1 MNLAIGDRVEPGG
14 SLSEVGE
21 LDDVDL
27 PALVVFW
34 RRANESI
41 SRHRCAL
48 LNEPEL
54 GMTPTRSITID
65 TLHCLYLGVM
75 NAYVK
80 TAMWAIFLSG
90 VYGAI
95 GTESENLQVAVMV
108 MRNQLTS
115 WYKHRHEL
123 DPREKLIKLSKLS
136 TKSVGTRNNRCFKGK
151 AAETWGV
158 LLFFIDELR
167 RLGERVQDGQR
178 LLRAG
183 QCLERIV
190 LLWRNCDWEIPRDA
204 QEERYTFRD

>member
-1 MNLAIGDRVEPGG
+1 MAPRERDYQPTSLRSSERARTGNDPHAVNHNRYATLPLLGSNECLRQDRHAG
-14 SLSEVGE
+14 
-21 LDDVDL
+21 
-27 PALVVFW
+27 
-34 RRANESI
+34 
-41 SRHRCAL
+41 
-48 LNEPEL
+48 
-54 GMTPTRSITID
+54 
-65 TLHCLYLGVM
+65 
-75 NAYVK
+75 
-80 TAMWAIFLSG
+80 IFLSG
-90 VYGAI
+90 VFGAI

-115 WYKHRHEL
+115 WYKHKHEL
-123 DPREKLIKLSKLS
+123 DPGQKINRLSKLS

-151 AAETWGV
+151 AAETCGV
-158 LLFFIDELR
+158 ILFFIYEIR